1 MRFDQLQQS
10 WEELGEQDPLWAIL
24 SAEDMKGNKW
34 DLDRF
39 FKTGVA
45 YTRQVS
51 ESASHFGL
59 TMGGAR
65 ALDFGCGVGRL
76 TQALSTYYE
85 RVTGVDISA
94 PMIEQANRLNPR
106 PESVDFVVN
115 AKDDLSV
122 FDDASFDYVQTFLV
136 LQHMHPR
143 HQAGYLREFSRILKP
158 KGLLIFQVPSYD
170 RRDDAL
176 DQNDGFVSPD
186 AVHGSPT
193 GIRMFVTP
201 LPLVVSILDE
211 AGMEFVGA
219 EANDM
224 GGIYFGSVSYYF
236 TRRESST
243 PVYRAVDGF
252 LPITN
257 RIVDRTMDR
266 LQEDSRY
273 VGVDLRQTNNVD
285 SVAILESEARLEA
298 LSLENAALKQERQA
312 LLNSK
317 TWRIGRSLADL
328 WHRVPGVRRGS

>member
-24 SAEDMKGNKW
+24 SVEEMKGNKW
-34 DLDRF
+34 KLDRF
-39 FKTGVA
+39 FETGVE
-45 YTRQVS
+45 YTS
-51 ESASHFGL
+51 ELATSASQLGL
-59 TMGGAR
+59 SMKGTK

-76 TQALSTYYE
+76 TQALAAYYDQ
-85 RVTGVDISA
+85 VTGVDISA

-106 PESVDFVVN
+106 PDHVDFVVN
-115 AKDDLSV
+115 AKDDLSI
-122 FDDASFDYVQTFLV
+122 FGDASFDYVQTFLV

-143 HQAGYLREFSRILKP
+143 HQAGYLREFTRILKP
-158 KGLLIFQVPSYD
+158 GGLLIFQVPSYD
-170 RRDDAL
+170 RRNDAL
-176 DQNDGFVSPD
+176 DQNDGFVSPE

-219 EANDM
+219 VANDM

-236 TRRESST
+236 TRRENST

-252 LPITN
+252 LPTMN
-257 RIVDRTMDR
+257 RIVDRTMTV
-266 LQEDSRY
+266 LHEDSRY
-273 VGVDLRQTNNVD
+273 VGIDLRQSNNVD
-285 SVAILESEARLEA
+285 LVALHASQQEIEA
-298 LSLENAALKQERQA
+298 LKSEVASLKQEQEA

-317 TWRIGRSLADL
+317 TWRMGRRLAAM
-328 WHRVPGVRRGS
+328 WHRLPGVKSGP